1 MPTVTR
7 PDGAVIHYEVA
18 GRSYPLLLF
27 APGGVSSQ
35 VDFWPRSLINPL
47 QAFADVCLVIGM
59 DQRHAGKSPAPAAP
73 FDYALTVGD
82 QLAVLDALGIE
93 RAHVMGGCIGV
104 AYALRL
110 IHDAPHR
117 VSAAVCQDPVG
128 IDHTNSRGVFT
139 QMFQPTIALARQS
152 GLAAVVQA
160 AQAEPIFTFNNAAG
174 PFAQRLHDNPA
185 FRDQIL
191 ALSADEYIRL
201 VKAFIDGIW
210 PQNRPLFSVTE
221 DWLRSCPAPLLVL
234 PGSDPF
240 HPTTIGELICKEA
253 PRARCLGVDARAPQ
267 NLPQTIAT
275 IRAFLQ
281 EHAA

>member
-7 PDGAVIHYEVA
+7 PDGAVIHYEVV
-18 GRSYPLLLF
+18 GNGHPLLLF

-35 VDFWPRSLINPL
+35 IDFWQRSVINPL
-47 QAFADVCLVIGM
+47 KAFTDICLVIGM
-59 DQRHAGKSPAPAAP
+59 DQRHAGRSPAPAAP
-73 FDYALTVGD
+73 FDYALAAGD

-110 IHDAPHR
+110 AHDAPHR
-117 VSAAVCQDPVG
+117 VTAVVGQDPVG

-152 GLAAVVQA
+152 GVAAVVQA
-160 AQAEPIFTFNNAAG
+160 AKINPIFTLNNAAG
-174 PFAQRLHDNPA
+174 PFAQRLHDDPA

-191 ALSADEYIRL
+191 ALSADQYIRL
-201 VKAFIDGIW
+201 IEDFSDGIW
-210 PQNRPLFSVTE
+210 PDNPPLFTVGV
-221 DWLRSCPAPLLVL
+221 DWLRTCPAPLLIL

-240 HPTTIGELICKEA
+240 HPTTIGELIGKEA
-253 PRARCLGVDARAPQ
+253 PRGRCLGVDARSPE
-267 NLPQTIAT
+267 NLPQTIAA